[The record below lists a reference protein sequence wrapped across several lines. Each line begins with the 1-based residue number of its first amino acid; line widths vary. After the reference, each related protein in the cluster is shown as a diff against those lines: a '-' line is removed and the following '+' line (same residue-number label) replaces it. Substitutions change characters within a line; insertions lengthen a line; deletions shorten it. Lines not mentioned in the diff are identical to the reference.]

1 MDSNKPPDSTVRE
14 SCDRIPT
21 HELALIRSH
30 LQVAS
35 AVACVCSMAL
45 DAQAADHDPEVA
57 MCLERCVVHSLYE
70 QVQHINRLLGEDDG
84 SEEDG
89 GQL

>member
-1 MDSNKPPDSTVRE
+1 
-14 SCDRIPT
+14 
-21 HELALIRSH
+21 
-30 LQVAS
+30 
-35 AVACVCSMAL
+35 MAL

-57 MCLERCVVHSLYE
+57 MCLERCVVHSLHE